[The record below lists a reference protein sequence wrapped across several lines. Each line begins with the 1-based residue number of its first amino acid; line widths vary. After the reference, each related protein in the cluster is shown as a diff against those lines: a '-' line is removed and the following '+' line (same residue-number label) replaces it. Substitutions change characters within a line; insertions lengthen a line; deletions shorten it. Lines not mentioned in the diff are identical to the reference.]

1 MGTGNNIIDFDAL
14 QRIKIVTEDF
24 RHDKNVVLVMGAI
37 KEELKE
43 DWFSLYDNELKK
55 YIASGARDQSFIN
68 MKAYLLSLLF
78 NLTSGVSVEKA
89 WTMFEC
95 LELPEEYQKTIADLA
110 IKFSPRGKALRLH
123 IMRENARKNI
133 KVAR

>member
-1 MGTGNNIIDFDAL
+1 MGTGNNIINFDAL

-24 RHDKNVVLVMGAI
+24 RHDKNVVLVRGVI

-55 YIASGARDQSFIN
+55 YIASEARDQSFVKI
-68 MKAYLLSLLF
+68 KPYLLSLLF
-78 NLTSGVSVEKA
+78 NLTSGVSVDEA
-89 WTMFEC
+89 WNMFEC
-95 LELPEEYQKTIADLA
+95 LELPEEYEKTITVLA
-110 IKFSPRGKALRLH
+110 IKFSPRGNALRLH

-133 KVAR
+133 KLAR